1 MNKEHTSIPTL
12 SLQIYKGISIHI
24 YMDIQ
29 AVYVQSPNLWCIVE
43 AI

>member
-12 SLQIYKGISIHI
+12 SLQICKCIYIYI

-29 AVYVQSPNLWCIVE
+29 AVYVQSPNLWRIVE